1 MYPHNKWKFYK
12 QEDVLWAILPSWAR
26 SIMRIFPIKKLK
38 SSCLGHFEHG
48 KENVG
53 RIFFLVYLSFTNIL
67 YPFPSLRSKRE
78 RIWSILKLI
87 SFLFSRFCLKNPF
100 FLYKLPLSQWSLDL
114 VSTSWSRTCYN
125 SRSGLGTKLSDKMA
139 GNLAC
144 GLCAFSCWFIY
155 SIKNLSRLTWLTE
168 DRNGNGQG
176 DLVRWVV

>member
-1 MYPHNKWKFYK
+1 MKVLQTGRCTLSHSSFLGAQYNEDIPDQKTQKF
-12 QEDVLWAILPSWAR
+12 LFGSFWAR
-26 SIMRIFPIKKLK
+26 QGKCRSNLF
-38 SSCLGHFEHG
+38 SCLSFFHEHF
-48 KENVG
+48 VP
-53 RIFFLVYLSFTNIL
+53 I
-67 YPFPSLRSKRE
+67 PSLRSKRE

-168 DRNGNGQG
+168 DQNGNGQG

>member
-1 MYPHNKWKFYK
+1 MKVLQTGRCTLSHSSFLGAQHNEDIRDQKTQKF
-12 QEDVLWAILPSWAR
+12 LFGSFWAR
-26 SIMRIFPIKKLK
+26 QGTCRSNLF
-38 SSCLGHFEHG
+38 SCL
-48 KENVG
+48 
-53 RIFFLVYLSFTNIL
+53 
-67 YPFPSLRSKRE
+67 
-78 RIWSILKLI
+78 
-87 SFLFSRFCLKNPF
+87 SFLHEHCVPIFVYFAVTGKG
-100 FLYKLPLSQWSLDL
+100 LDL
-114 VSTSWSRTCYN
+114 FSNLFLSCFRDFALKIPSFSINFLFHSEVSTSWSRTCYN